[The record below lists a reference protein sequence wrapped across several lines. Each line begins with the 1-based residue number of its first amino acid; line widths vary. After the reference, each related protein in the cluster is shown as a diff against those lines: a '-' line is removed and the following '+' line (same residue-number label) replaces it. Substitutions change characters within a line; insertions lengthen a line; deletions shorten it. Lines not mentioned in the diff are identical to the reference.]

1 VARRDQAWRPHRTP
15 PKPWTGWQVKYPDRL
30 RAQLVRDWRPHVRP
44 AIEAHFAAAIP
55 AEPRGP
61 LSELAHLKEPL
72 PFLHADGQNAL
83 KAVPLRI
90 NQDLLPLVA
99 KFAVPAMRRDV
110 KKIVGGAIEIGPHG
124 KKMRVDYD
132 VVAGP
137 DDKKLKADRRTVK
150 ADLDHARWCG
160 DEPFYLDYNC
170 DKRGRLNA
178 LQDFNYMREDH
189 VRALFEFAR
198 PAPLVDD
205 GAGGKQAI
213 DWLQIHVA
221 NCYAEDQTD
230 KKPWDD
236 RLRWAR
242 DNIDFIERVAAAPE
256 DTFDPE
262 GTLKRGWRNA
272 DKPFAFVAAC
282 KELSRAL
289 KNPESFETHLPIG
302 FDCTANGL
310 QHLVLLSFDR
320 RSQNL
325 ATERDWEAARLVNL
339 VGFDIGSVRYP
350 READYRAI
358 ADPAQR
364 AMRYRQAGEALVAA
378 LRLNEAEAPQDVY
391 QVVGE
396 RIVQLLEGEDDRLF
410 TKVKGRTKKRE
421 DGFFEA
427 FDRDWRSLGMFPDKA
442 SARAAIK
449 RLPKPQGKSKRDAWC
464 FGYWRNRFSEMD
476 RKQKRKLLK
485 TPTMSF
491 AYSSTVGGMADEM
504 VDTYFDLFEGHEPEN
519 DAAIFLAKA
528 VGAACRDILPG
539 PARIMK
545 YIRALALHRY
555 HDNEFLEWISPSG
568 FPFVNMY
575 HEPHCDHLDLSGGVW
590 GRYTVANGASRVRRK
605 TKMLNTASPNFIH
618 SLDAAHLIR
627 TVLEANRDGIHD
639 ILTVHD
645 SFACLAPFARRF
657 GQIIRREMA
666 ILHALDPLRSLSKAN
681 GDPLPL
687 PQRGNIDPLGLQN
700 AEYLCM

>member
-1 VARRDQAWRPHRTP
+1 VN
-15 PKPWTGWQVKYPDRL
+15 YPDRL
-30 RAQLVRDWRPHVRP
+30 RAQFVRDWRPHVRP

-61 LSELAHLKEPL
+61 FAELAHLKEPL
-72 PFLHADGQNAL
+72 PFLHADGVNAL
-83 KAVPLRI
+83 KAVPLRV

-99 KFAVPAMRRDV
+99 KFAVPAMRDDV
-110 KKIVGGAIEIGPHG
+110 KKVVGGATEMGPHG

-132 VVAGP
+132 VVVGP
-137 DDKKLKADRRTVK
+137 DDKKRKADRRTVK

-160 DEPFYLDYNC
+160 DERFYLDYNC

-178 LQDFNYMREDH
+178 LQNFNYMRDDH

-198 PAPLVDD
+198 GAPLTAD

-213 DWLQIHVA
+213 DWLEIHVA

-230 KKPWDD
+230 KKPWAD

-242 DNIDFIERVAAAPE
+242 DNYDLIERVAA
-256 DTFDPE
+256 DRE
-262 GTLKRGWRNA
+262 GTFERWRQA

-282 KELSRAL
+282 IELSRAR
-289 KNPESFETHLPIG
+289 KNREGLTSLPIG
-302 FDCTANGL
+302 FDGTANGL

-339 VGFDIGSVRYP
+339 IDGDS
-350 READYRAI
+350 
-358 ADPAQR
+358 
-364 AMRYRQAGEALVAA
+364 
-378 LRLNEAEAPQDVY
+378 PQDVY
-391 QVVGE
+391 QAVGE
-396 RIVQLLEGEDDRLF
+396 RIVELLEGEDDRLF
-410 TKVKGRTKKRE
+410 TKVKGRTKKLE

-427 FDRDWRSLGMFPDKA
+427 FDRDWHSLGIFSDKV
-442 SARAAIK
+442 SAQAAIR
-449 RLPKPQGKSKRDAWC
+449 RLPKPQGKSKRDAEC
-464 FGYWRNRFSEMD
+464 FEHWRSRFSEMS
-476 RKQKRKLLK
+476 RKQRRKLLK
-485 TPTMSF
+485 TPAMSF

-504 VDTYFDLFEGHEPEN
+504 VDTYSDLFEGHEPLD

-539 PARIMK
+539 PTRVMK
-545 YIRALALHRY
+545 YIRALALRRY

-568 FPFVNMY
+568 LPFVNMY
-575 HEPHCDHLDLSGGVW
+575 HVPRYDHLDLGSGV
-590 GRYTVANGASRVRRK
+590 RAQYKVANGASLVRRK
-605 TKMLNTASPNFIH
+605 IKMLNTAAPNFIH

-627 TVLEANRDGIHD
+627 TVLRANDDDIHD

-657 GQIIRREMA
+657 GQLIRREMA

-687 PQRGNIDPLGLQN
+687 PQRGNIDPL
-700 AEYLCM
+700 AADSSEYLFM